1 MKTNNNGYA
10 NSLSKKIL
18 EGLIK
23 IQTDPKLK
31 YTRPRLSGSGFLFK
45 PYGKNDT
52 KHIFA
57 ALSRNYNIIWALK
70 VTKVVCFACEVNHK
84 PSPQPY

>member
-31 YTRPRLSGSGFLFK
+31 YTRPRLSGSGFLFNK
-45 PYGKNDT
+45 KDIEKIIITHDT
-52 KHIFA
+52 
-57 ALSRNYNIIWALK
+57 Y
-70 VTKVVCFACEVNHK
+70 E
-84 PSPQPY
+84 